1 MDVEAED
8 GVIAFAAVA
17 IRVADPRAEEHL
29 LPGAYLRVGGDRGY
43 QSGHHGT
50 VGVEAVAVGGTAVLL
65 AHRPSASVH
74 AVRDGVLAVV
84 GEVRID
90 HTDVVGRGPCGID
103 IAVGG
108 LVPREMPVVVLHI
121 SGAGDVEVEVLRR
134 QDVVVLGYLLLGNQ
148 CLLSGT
154 IEGVGCEDHIEAHQ

>member
-90 HTDVVGRGPCGID
+90 HTDVFG
-103 IAVGG
+103 
-108 LVPREMPVVVLHI
+108 
-121 SGAGDVEVEVLRR
+121 
-134 QDVVVLGYLLLGNQ
+134 
-148 CLLSGT
+148 
-154 IEGVGCEDHIEAHQ
+154 